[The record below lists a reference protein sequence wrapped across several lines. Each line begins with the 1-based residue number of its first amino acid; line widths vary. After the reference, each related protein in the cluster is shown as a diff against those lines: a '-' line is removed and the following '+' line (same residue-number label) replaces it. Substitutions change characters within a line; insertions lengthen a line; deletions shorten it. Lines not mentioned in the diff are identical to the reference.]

1 MRLIGVEIQRRAT
14 QASPMTRDR
23 IEPQPPQ
30 STPSPQLPSSPAS
43 STTRNRDL
51 LLGVMM
57 GLRLGEVRGYSRL
70 NAEASMQLVNQT
82 FEVLQAA
89 GGYQAENEFEAVRD
103 IFEQNFEAFR
113 GVLFELPPQVDNAE
127 EE

>member
-1 MRLIGVEIQRRAT
+1 
-14 QASPMTRDR
+14 
-23 IEPQPPQ
+23 
-30 STPSPQLPSSPAS
+30 
-43 STTRNRDL
+43 
-51 LLGVMM
+51 
-57 GLRLGEVRGYSRL
+57 
-70 NAEASMQLVNQT
+70 MQLVNQT